1 MPRRSELL
9 EEERNYRLVKREKE
23 ESGALVKQA
32 LRVLFSQV
40 GVVVLGV
47 ITAVLGNVCNQTNSE
62 VSCCVV
68 QKTNYTYR
76 VSQRKL
82 VYFIL
87 LWRVE
92 ICKLALV

>member
-1 MPRRSELL
+1 MPRRSEIL

-62 VSCCVV
+62 VSGCVV
-68 QKTNYTYR
+68 QKTNYTYSPTYAHFGSWKKPR
-76 VSQRKL
+76 
-82 VYFIL
+82 
-87 LWRVE
+87 
-92 ICKLALV
+92 